1 MKANDMQVAGTHYSS
16 ADLQHWD
23 IVNMY
28 NLDYFQGQITKYI
41 MRWKLKNGVEDL
53 RKARHFLDKYIELN
67 DLIEED
73 ADSQADIILSRRT
86 TGA

>member
-1 MKANDMQVAGTHYSS
+1 MQVAGTHYSS